1 VSMPFSVSPSLPHHD
16 EHMGLR
22 HKWWLF
28 LLFGIISVI
37 VGIMAIGSSFV
48 ATMVSVKV
56 FGILL
61 IIEGVT
67 EVIHALMVRNWK
79 GFGLHLLS
87 AALHLFVGVFMLEDP
102 IRAAVVITLLISAAF
117 IVGGILRIIF
127 AIVERFPSWP
137 WVALNGVVTL
147 ILGIMI
153 FNEWPISGL
162 WVIGLFVGIDLLFSG
177 WSNIILAM
185 VLRRFKTAHPA

>member
-1 VSMPFSVSPSLPHHD
+1 MPFSVSPSLPHQD
-16 EHMGLR
+16 EHMSLR
-22 HKWWLF
+22 HSWWLF
-28 LLFGIISVI
+28 LILGIVSVI
-37 VGIMAIGSSFV
+37 VGIIAIGSACL
-48 ATMVSVKV
+48 ATITTMFV

-61 IIEGVT
+61 IIEGIT
-67 EVIHALMVRNWK
+67 EIIHALMVRNWR
-79 GFGLHLLS
+79 GFALHLLA

-102 IRAAVVITLLISAAF
+102 LQAAIVFTLVIAAAF

-127 AIVERFPSWP
+127 AIAERFPAWP
-137 WVALNGVVTL
+137 WVALNGVVNL

-153 FNEWPISGL
+153 FNQWPVSGL
-162 WVIGLFVGIDLLFSG
+162 WVIGLFVGIDLLFHG